1 MKNTI
6 KVLIPTKLDP
16 VVCDILEKGG
26 IEPVVMEDVPE
37 GLESV
42 IGDYHGLIV
51 RSNKVPESV
60 IEAGKNLKLIVRA
73 GSGVNT
79 IDLDTA
85 SKKNILVMNTPDANS
100 NSVAEL
106 VFAYMLVRARFV
118 LKADPA
124 TKEGKWI
131 KKQLM
136 GQELEGKT
144 IGIVGVGNIGS
155 RVVRKAKGFGMNV
168 ICYDPI
174 LSMERADILGV
185 KIVSLDELFKESDI
199 ISLHVPLTPA
209 TKSMIPYEILS
220 QIKDNAMLINAS
232 RAELIDKDVLEKILK
247 EKPDVIYAADLF
259 YEGDVEGEKS
269 VASFG
274 DQVILTP
281 HIGASTK
288 DANFRTAK
296 QSAQQIVDFFN
307 DGIISNPVNIL
318 EVPSDLN
325 IMYMNLAM
333 LLGKVAYNMIKDFGQ
348 PYEIRITCY
357 GNLYNYTDILVK
369 SGIMGVLDNFIEEK
383 VTPTMAEHIA
393 QENGIIIT
401 KRQPDDLKGHGDSI
415 TLDVVAKQQEQYT
428 ETSVRGTISIEDD
441 KSIIRRIDNFE
452 NVDIIPSGNITVFSY
467 DDRKG
472 ISGQIGDI
480 FSENDINI
488 LDGRYKTS
496 NDGKYAIALLKTDTP
511 VQDTIISDIKD
522 KIKAMKAFSI
532 DFG

>member
-1 MKNTI
+1 MKSII

-16 VVCDILEKGG
+16 IVCDILRSGG
-26 IEPVVMEDVPE
+26 IEPVVMDDIPD

-51 RSNKVPESV
+51 RSDKVPESV

-79 IDLDTA
+79 IDLKAA
-85 SKKNILVMNTPDANS
+85 SKRNILVMNTPNANS

-106 VFAYMLVRARFV
+106 VFAYMLVRARFM

-144 IGIVGVGNIGS
+144 IGIVGVGNIG
-155 RVVRKAKGFGMNV
+155 VLVARKAKAFGMNV

-174 LSMERADILGV
+174 LSSERADILGV
-185 KIVSLDELFKESDI
+185 KIVSLDELFKESDF

-209 TKSMIPYEILS
+209 TKGMIPYEILS
-220 QIKDNAMLINAS
+220 GVKDNAMVINAS
-232 RAELIDKDVLEKILK
+232 RAELIDKDVLEKVLG

-269 VASFG
+269 VASYG
-274 DQVILTP
+274 DQVIMTP

-288 DANFRTAK
+288 DANYRTAE
-296 QSAQQIVDFFN
+296 QSARLMVDFFN

-325 IMYMNLAM
+325 SMYMNLAM
-333 LLGKVAYNMIKDFGQ
+333 LLGKVAYYLIQDFGQ

-357 GNLYNYTDILVK
+357 GSLYEHTDILIK
-369 SGIMGVLDNFIEEK
+369 SGIMGVLDNFLEEK
-383 VTPTMAEHIA
+383 VTPTMAEQIA

-401 KRQPDDLKGHGDSI
+401 KRKPDELKGHGASI
-415 TLDVVAKQQEQYT
+415 TLDVVAKGDDKYT
-428 ETSVRGTISIEDD
+428 ETSVRGTISLEKD

-452 NVDIIPSGNITVFSY
+452 EVDIIPSGNITVFTY
-467 DDRKG
+467 EDRKG
-472 ISGQIGDI
+472 VSGQIGDI
-480 FSENDINI
+480 FSANDINI

-496 NDGKYAIALLKTDTP
+496 NDGKLAVAFLKTDTH
-511 VQDTIISDIKD
+511 VQESIVSEIKD
-522 KIKAMKAFSI
+522 KINAIKAFTI
-532 DFG
+532 NFD